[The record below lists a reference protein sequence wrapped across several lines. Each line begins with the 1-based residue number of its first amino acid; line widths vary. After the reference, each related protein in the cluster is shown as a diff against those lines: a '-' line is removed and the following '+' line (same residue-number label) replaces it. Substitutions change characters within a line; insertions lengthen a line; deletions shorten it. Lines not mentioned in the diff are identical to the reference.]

1 MRIKKG
7 YLLRLVGN
15 QNVVVAIGEES
26 LKFNGMLRLNHT
38 ATYMWELL
46 IEGSS
51 EEELINAIHDRYDAD
66 IDTIK
71 KDVTQFIVKL
81 QEAKVIEDL

>member
-26 LKFNGMLRLNHT
+26 LKFNGMLRLNQS
-38 ATYMWELL
+38 ATYMWQLL

-51 EEELINAIHDRYDAD
+51 EEELIRAVHDRYDAD
-66 IDTIK
+66 IDMIK
-71 KDVTQFIVKL
+71 KDVTQFIAKL